1 LSTQHLHVV
10 IPCIVAL
17 AGAVALTNESSA
29 ATRHHGRHL
38 DRDFQRHSVAP
49 EQPRDVA
56 PPDSREVADGAGPH
70 RARGRDTASA
80 GRHSFSGLASY
91 YSGRGRVASGG
102 SLNAS
107 GYTCAHRTL
116 PFGTHLR
123 VADPRS
129 GRSVVVT
136 VTRAVRAWPRPRP
149 LSRRSARARYDG
161 PRRDACQRQR
171 HVKPGHPS
179 RRAVRSQANRAAAL
193 CCDAQRRRTTVW
205 RRTALSENTSDRRSP
220 KQSPHRPARRPAR
233 IARCDR

>member
-17 AGAVALTNESSA
+17 AGVVALTNESSA
-29 ATRHHGRHL
+29 AARNHGRHL
-38 DRDFQRHSVAP
+38 DRDFQRHSAAT

-56 PPDSREVADGAGPH
+56 PPDSREVADGAEHH

-80 GRHSFSGLASY
+80 GGRSFSGLASY
-91 YSGRGRVASGG
+91 YSGRGHV
-102 SLNAS
+102 AS

-136 VTRAVRAWPRPRP
+136 VNDRGPFVRGRVLD
-149 LSRRSARARYDG
+149 LSLGAARALGMMGRG
-161 PRRDACQRQR
+161 VM
-171 HVKPGHPS
+171 HVS
-179 RRAVRSQANRAAAL
+179 ASVM
-193 CCDAQRRRTTVW
+193 
-205 RRTALSENTSDRRSP
+205 
-220 KQSPHRPARRPAR
+220 
-233 IARCDR
+233 